1 MAHACFLKQFG
12 TNRVIPAPYT
22 AKAFY
27 ALTKKVLRDNQRGG
41 GPAKPTPQMPY
52 LNALVAGMLFFI
64 VYVRYDS
71 KQKKA

>member
-41 GPAKPTPQMPY
+41 GPAKPTPQMP
-52 LNALVAGMLFFI
+52 
-64 VYVRYDS
+64 
-71 KQKKA
+71 